1 MWMDYAVHNS
11 NIYAF
16 GNLRKGVGFV
26 EIIGVII
33 IRVQLVPFIGFIFST
48 EIVLRKNFD
57 KNGERK

>member
-1 MWMDYAVHNS
+1 MWMDYVAHNS
-11 NIYAF
+11 NSYAF